1 MTSRS
6 GHARKI
12 TNNAKR
18 LQLMLFVEGHKTEP
32 GYFFHW
38 YRLYRERVIVNI
50 ASLPNVT
57 TPIELVERAIKQRA
71 ADTKEAKRGKG
82 DTFDEY
88 WCVFDV
94 DDHPHL
100 DEALALADTDGINVA
115 LSNPCIELWFIIHF
129 KSRTAYIE
137 RGEAEDEAKE
147 ILKCGKTLSPEAL
160 KRLVQAYDKAKS
172 NALALDKKHEGDG
185 SPPQSNPSSGVWRLV
200 DTIQGVA
207 TAS

>member
-1 MTSRS
+1 
-6 GHARKI
+6 
-12 TNNAKR
+12 
-18 LQLMLFVEGHKTEP
+18 MLFVEGDKTEP

-100 DEALALADTDGINVA
+100 ERYSKPHV
-115 LSNPCIELWFIIHF
+115 IEKK
-129 KSRTAYIE
+129 KSARA
-137 RGEAEDEAKE
+137 A
-147 ILKCGKTLSPEAL
+147 
-160 KRLVQAYDKAKS
+160 S
-172 NALALDKKHEGDG
+172 NA
-185 SPPQSNPSSGVWRLV
+185 SW
-200 DTIQGVA
+200 
-207 TAS
+207 